1 MFKVSFCHIRA
12 KETHFRSLFVTYAK
26 KLITNLRKAN
36 ELFALSSYLLANN
49 RLTKTKE
56 KNEK

>member
-1 MFKVSFCHIRA
+1 MNILQKSSRPI
-12 KETHFRSLFVTYAK
+12 LK